1 MDVETAEATPCK
13 SWEEE
18 GVWDHFPGQKA
29 GEAEPARRWWT
40 TGGGGGNDGDDGG
53 DPWERDWY
61 WNNSWERD
69 WGRWGSH
76 TWASWNNWDDCE
88 EDWHRSPRQSQ
99 EEPVE
104 KEGAQGDVQKK
115 EETPLEKGEDDL
127 MKGTPST
134 PLEKGYLGMHQPM
147 SLFPKPG
154 EGLSMRQEVEEKN
167 KRKKIMVDYH
177 NTLAIND
184 HITQESSDALES
196 LLEKGHEV
204 IICTWC
210 GRDKGCQGDA
220 PP

>member
-1 MDVETAEATPCK
+1 M
-13 SWEEE
+13 
-18 GVWDHFPGQKA
+18 
-29 GEAEPARRWWT
+29 
-40 TGGGGGNDGDDGG
+40 
-53 DPWERDWY
+53 
-61 WNNSWERD
+61 
-69 WGRWGSH
+69 
-76 TWASWNNWDDCE
+76 
-88 EDWHRSPRQSQ
+88 
-99 EEPVE
+99 E

-115 EETPLEKGEDDL
+115 EETPLE
-127 MKGTPST
+127 KGTPST

-167 KRKKIMVDYH
+167 KRKKIMVDYR

>member
-1 MDVETAEATPCK
+1 MRQNQQ
-13 SWEEE
+13 
-18 GVWDHFPGQKA
+18 GG
-29 GEAEPARRWWT
+29 
-40 TGGGGGNDGDDGG
+40 GGGGGNDGDDGG
-53 DPWERDWY
+53 DPSKRNWY

-69 WGRWGSH
+69 WGRRGSH
-76 TWASWNNWDDCE
+76 TWASWNNWDDWE

>member
-1 MDVETAEATPCK
+1 M
-13 SWEEE
+13 
-18 GVWDHFPGQKA
+18 
-29 GEAEPARRWWT
+29 
-40 TGGGGGNDGDDGG
+40 
-53 DPWERDWY
+53 
-61 WNNSWERD
+61 
-69 WGRWGSH
+69 
-76 TWASWNNWDDCE
+76 
-88 EDWHRSPRQSQ
+88 
-99 EEPVE
+99 
-104 KEGAQGDVQKK
+104 
-115 EETPLEKGEDDL
+115 EKGEDDL

-184 HITQESSDALES
+184 HISQESSDALES

-210 GRDKGCQGDA
+210 GRDRVARVRHHLEQMPWWGKVGFMATHIRRGVGSKASLCIQHGCTIMFDDAGDILQEAVSKGIQVYPIRKTMHWHWWADKAGIPQFKTFVDA
-220 PP
+220 VACFHKSQEANL

>member
-1 MDVETAEATPCK
+1 M
-13 SWEEE
+13 
-18 GVWDHFPGQKA
+18 
-29 GEAEPARRWWT
+29 
-40 TGGGGGNDGDDGG
+40 
-53 DPWERDWY
+53 
-61 WNNSWERD
+61 
-69 WGRWGSH
+69 
-76 TWASWNNWDDCE
+76 
-88 EDWHRSPRQSQ
+88 
-99 EEPVE
+99 E

-210 GRDKGCQGDA
+210 GRDRVARVRHHLEQMHWWGKVGFMAAHIRKGVGSKASLCIQHGCTIMFDDAGDILQEA
-220 PP
+220 VSKGIQVYPIRKTMHWHWWADKAGIPQLKTFVDAAACFHKSQEADL